1 MASRLISRL
10 MSRSS
15 IVIVD
20 FGSQLTQVIART
32 VRELGY
38 CPIIVKPRRLSSVLK
53 HNNPKAVILSGGNR
67 SVYEK
72 DAPHLSDKVVTLLR
86 KGNQP
91 FLVLGICYGM
101 QYLAHCLGGK
111 VCAVLGNREY
121 GPAAIRLK
129 GALDSLF
136 QGTPERQKVWASH
149 GDTVEEIPQGFS
161 LLATSKSGGIA
172 AMGNG
177 FNIFGVQFH
186 PEVTHTPFG
195 KQIIENFLKM
205 AGCKQDWKPSS
216 MITSVREEI
225 RNKVGVI
232 EKAIAGFSGGVDSWV
247 LCTMAAAELGNRFL
261 AVTVDCGQFREGEIE
276 EIKQRAQER
285 GLPLRIIDARA
296 EFQKAIGKVTNAE
309 KKRKIFKKVYVACLV
324 RAGKEF
330 GARFILQGSLA
341 PDSIESGK
349 TGGAK
354 IKSHHNIGNRFGRMK
369 QLHPLISLFKFE
381 VRSLARELGLPE
393 CISGRQPFPGPGL
406 IVRVIGTAVTPEV
419 LDIVSWADARVTE
432 ILKKTG
438 EYDKVSQLVVAY
450 FGARVVGVKGDERVY
465 TGFVVIRAIITQD
478 FMTGDG
484 VFFSIKA
491 QKMFQSVLAQHPAV
505 CRVMINS
512 DNKPPATTEFE

>member
-20 FGSQLTQVIART
+20 FGSQLTLVIARL

-38 CPIIVKPRRLSSVLK
+38 CPIIVKPRRLMSVLK

-72 DAPHLSDKVVTLLR
+72 DAPSLPDKVVAMLQ

-101 QYLAHCLGGK
+101 QYLAHCLRGK
-111 VCAVLGNREY
+111 VGAAPGSREY
-121 GPAAIRLK
+121 GPTAIRLK
-129 GALDSLF
+129 GAPDSLF

-149 GDTVEEIPQGFS
+149 GDTVEEMPQGFS
-161 LLATSKSGGIA
+161 VLATSKSGGIA

-177 FNIFGVQFH
+177 SNIFGVQFH

-195 KQIIENFLKM
+195 KHIIENFLKM

-225 RNKVGVI
+225 RNKVGVT
-232 EKAIAGFSGGVDSWV
+232 EKAIAGFSGGVDSSV
-247 LCTMAAAELGNRFL
+247 LCSMAAAELGDRFL
-261 AVTVDCGQFREGEIE
+261 AVTVDCGQFREGEID
-276 EIKQRAQER
+276 EIKKHAEAC
-285 GLPLRIIDARA
+285 GITLRIIDARA
-296 EFQKAIGKVTNAE
+296 EFQKAIGRVTNAE

-330 GARFILQGSLA
+330 GARYILQGSLA

-349 TGGAK
+349 TGGAN

-381 VRSLARELGLPE
+381 VRSLARELGLPQSICE
-393 CISGRQPFPGPGL
+393 RQPFPGPGF
-406 IVRVIGTAVTPEV
+406 IVRVIGTAITPEV
-419 LDIVSWADARVTE
+419 LDTVRWADARVTE

-438 EYDKVSQLVVAY
+438 EYDKISQLVVAY
-450 FGARVVGVKGDERVY
+450 FGTRVVGVKGDGRTY
-465 TGFVVIRAIITQD
+465 TGFVVIRGIITQD

-484 VFFSIKA
+484 VFFSIRA
-491 QKMFQSVLAQHPAV
+491 QKMFQSVLPQHPEI
-505 CRVMINS
+505 CRAMIDTS
-512 DNKPPATTEFE
+512 NKPPGTTEFE